1 MTKNT
6 LAFCV
11 HLLTAS
17 GAAIALFAMLA
28 AGNRDWKWMF
38 IWLGL
43 ALFVDGIDGPLA
55 RLAKTKKYAANW
67 DGILLDLIVDFLTY
81 AFIPAYALAQAHLM
95 PAWEGW
101 FLAIVIVSTSAMYF
115 ADTRMKMPDNSF
127 SGFPSCW
134 NMVVLVFFALLPPP
148 WVMIAI
154 VCLLALAQFF
164 SLKFI
169 HPVRTKRLQYLSL
182 PVTFAWCGFA
192 LWTIVAD
199 FHTPY
204 LAGLGL
210 VVSSIYLITIGVFM
224 QFWPERTSR

>member
-1 MTKNT
+1 MTKQT

-28 AGNRDWKWMF
+28 AAAQDWKWMF

-43 ALFVDGIDGPLA
+43 ALFVDGIDGPVA
-55 RLAKTKKYAANW
+55 RVAHTKKYAANW

-81 AFIPAYALAQAHLM
+81 AFIPAYALAQAQLM
-95 PAWEGW
+95 PAWAGW

-148 WVMIAI
+148 WVIGTV

-164 SLKFI
+164 ALKFI
-169 HPVRTKRLQYLSL
+169 HPVRTERLRWLSL
-182 PVTFAWCGFA
+182 PVTLAWCGFA

-199 FHTPY
+199 FQTPHI
-204 LAGLGL
+204 AGLGL
-210 VVSSIYLITIGVFM
+210 IVSSLYLISVGVFI
-224 QFWPERTSR
+224 QFWSERTAS

>member
-1 MTKNT
+1 MTKQA

-28 AGNRDWKWMF
+28 AAAQDWKWMF
-38 IWLGL
+38 IWLGA

-55 RLAKTKKYAANW
+55 RMAQVKRYAANW

-95 PAWEGW
+95 PAWQGW
-101 FLAIVIVSTSAMYF
+101 VLAIIIVSTSAMYF
-115 ADTRMKMPDNSF
+115 ADTRMKTPDNSF

-134 NMVVLVFFALLPPP
+134 NMVVLVFFALFPPP
-148 WVMIAI
+148 WVMGLV

-169 HPVRTKRLQYLSL
+169 HPVRTERLHGLSL
-182 PVTFAWCGFA
+182 AVILAWCAFA
-192 LWTIVAD
+192 LWTIFSD
-199 FHTPY
+199 FVTPP
-204 LAGLGL
+204 LAGVGLIVTSLYLLG
-210 VVSSIYLITIGVFM
+210 VGIYI
-224 QFWPERTSR
+224 QFWLDRPAR